1 MNQDTNLS
9 KAVLSGLFAVIARII
24 STLRFLNHQIK
35 QFILNTFRKPIQ
47 LLKVL

>member
-24 STLRFLNHQIK
+24 STLRFLYHQIK